1 MKNIHQKTHAR
12 EGRGSGN
19 GYNENWRNAPLWK
32 NIGPNAEKI
41 KKEAETEDAEKDEE
55 IDKPNLDEL
64 SQRERM
70 RRLQSIAH

>member
-1 MKNIHQKTHAR
+1 MKNIHQKSHAR

-19 GYNENWRNAPLWK
+19 GHNENWRNAPLWK

-41 KKEAETEDAEKDEE
+41 KKEAEAAEKDEE